1 MTRPARL
8 LPLTAAAT
16 AAVVLLATPATAAGA
31 GAPGGGDPYFPW
43 AGNGGYQV
51 DDYDLSLR
59 YTPSSRAMSGTAVLT
74 ARATA
79 DLSSFNLDLRD
90 FRVRSVRVDGRA
102 ATFTKSQG
110 ELKVRPAAPLA
121 AGRAFRVTVVYEGTT
136 GRPTDASGALY
147 GWVSTPDG
155 ALVANE
161 PEGASTWYPVNDLP
175 TDKATYTFR
184 IDVPAGKTAVANGDL
199 VSTVTRQGRTTFTW
213 RAEDPMASYL
223 STASVGDYELRR
235 SRTASGLP
243 IIDAVDRDL
252 TPEARRVTDAS
263 LSKQAAMIDF
273 FERRFGPYPFSSF
286 GAIVDDDSVGYAL
299 ETQTRPIYSGV
310 ADESTVAHELAHQ
323 WYGNSVTLRTWD
335 DIWLNEGFASY
346 AEWLWSGETGGP
358 NVSAQFAEAYAIP
371 ADDPFWTVTPHDP
384 GVDDMFAGA
393 VYVRGAMTLAALRDE
408 IGGDAMARL
417 LRAWERDHRDG
428 NASTADLVRLASE
441 IAGRDLAP
449 FFRTWIDT
457 PRKPTSW

>member
-1 MTRPARL
+1 
-8 LPLTAAAT
+8 
-16 AAVVLLATPATAAGA
+16 
-31 GAPGGGDPYFPW
+31 
-43 AGNGGYQV
+43 
-51 DDYDLSLR
+51 
-59 YTPSSRAMSGTAVLT
+59 
-74 ARATA
+74 
-79 DLSSFNLDLRD
+79 
-90 FRVRSVRVDGRA
+90 
-102 ATFTKSQG
+102 
-110 ELKVRPAAPLA
+110 
-121 AGRAFRVTVVYEGTT
+121 
-136 GRPTDASGALY
+136 
-147 GWVSTPDG
+147 
-155 ALVANE
+155 
-161 PEGASTWYPVNDLP
+161 
-175 TDKATYTFR
+175 
-184 IDVPAGKTAVANGDL
+184 
-199 VSTVTRQGRTTFTW
+199 
-213 RAEDPMASYL
+213 MASYL